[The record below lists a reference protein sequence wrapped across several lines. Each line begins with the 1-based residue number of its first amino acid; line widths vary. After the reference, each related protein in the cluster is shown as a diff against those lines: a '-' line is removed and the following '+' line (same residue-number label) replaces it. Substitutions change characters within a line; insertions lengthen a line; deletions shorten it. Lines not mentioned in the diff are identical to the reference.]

1 MWSND
6 EETLRSLYAA
16 LLGVF
21 GTPGTVEVQT
31 ASEMRIREEVEVE
44 THNRID
50 SLMSKAETGPT
61 ALAKYLADQAEIR
74 A

>member
-21 GTPGTVEVQT
+21 GTPGTLEVQT

-44 THNRID
+44 TH
-50 SLMSKAETGPT
+50 KPET
-61 ALAKYLADQAEIR
+61 R
-74 A
+74 